1 MERRSMARGRARS
14 TREASRRRWRSPS
27 RWRRAAARP
36 HRVLPRPKKRFG
48 QHFLT
53 DRHYL
58 ERIARAIDA
67 KPGES
72 MVEIGP
78 GTGALTAELAR
89 SIDRLHVV
97 EIDRE
102 LAAGLA
108 ARFPST
114 RVVVHRADAL
124 EFDFAQL
131 PAPLRVVG
139 NLPYNVSTPI
149 LFRMAAI
156 AERLRDCVFMLQQEV
171 VDRMVARPGT
181 PEYGR
186 LSVMLQYRFAMAR
199 MLRVPPGAFT
209 PPPKGDSAVVRMLP
223 LGTDRLRARDEARFA
238 AVVAA
243 AFSQRRKT
251 LRNAVKALVDAGA
264 FESAGIDPTRRGE
277 TLGVAEFVALA
288 DAREA

>member
-1 MERRSMARGRARS
+1 ML
-14 TREASRRRWRSPS
+14 
-27 RWRRAAARP
+27 P
-36 HRVLPRPKKRFG
+36 HPRKRFG

-58 ERIARAIDA
+58 ERIAGAIDA

-72 MVEIGP
+72 IVEIGP

-89 SIDRLHVV
+89 VVEPLHVI
-97 EIDRE
+97 EIDRD

-108 ARFPST
+108 VRFPGT
-114 RVVVHRADAL
+114 KVVVHQADAL

-149 LFRMAAI
+149 LFRMARITA
-156 AERLRDCVFMLQQEV
+156 RLRDCVFMLQKEV
-171 VDRMVARPGT
+171 VERMIAGAGT

-186 LSVMLQYRFAMAR
+186 LSVMLQYRFAMDLA
-199 MLRVPPGAFT
+199 LRVPPGAFT
-209 PPPKGDSAVVRMLP
+209 PPPKVDSAVVRMKP
-223 LGTDRLRARDEARFA
+223 LGEDRARARDEERFA
-238 AVVAA
+238 AIVAA

-251 LRNAVKALVDAGA
+251 LRNAARALVTEEDFAK
-264 FESAGIDPTRRGE
+264 AGIDAGRRGE
-277 TLGVAEFVALA
+277 TLGVAEFIALA
-288 DAREA
+288 DAASRDPTGAG